1 VLFSV
6 CEGVRYAF
14 SVYVCVFLT
23 IVISKIFEKLI
34 KARIEDKLKEINLL
48 QAGSRTNCGLPDNV
62 FLFRGVMDH
71 FKFTKG
77 HYFSLP
83 KTSNRHLIACG
94 SRIV

>member
-1 VLFSV
+1 MSAWVFVLFSV
-6 CEGVRYAF
+6 CEGVRCAF

-48 QAGSRTNCGLPDNV
+48 QAGSRTNRGLPDNV

-71 FKFTKG
+71 FKFTKRPG
-77 HYFSLP
+77 MFDG
-83 KTSNRHLIACG
+83 IE
-94 SRIV
+94 